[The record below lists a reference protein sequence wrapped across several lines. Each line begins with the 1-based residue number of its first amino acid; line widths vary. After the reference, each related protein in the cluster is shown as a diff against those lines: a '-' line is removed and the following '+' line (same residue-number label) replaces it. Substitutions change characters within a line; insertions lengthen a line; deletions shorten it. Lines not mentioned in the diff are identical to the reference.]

1 MIPFLDLKA
10 PYLELKQELDDAI
23 ARVVSSGWFIDAPQ
37 YIAYLASNGPR
48 LNRGARVV
56 LLIEQ

>member
-1 MIPFLDLKA
+1 MIPFLDLKV

-23 ARVVSSGWFIDAPQ
+23 ARVVSSGWFIGAPQ
-37 YIAYLASNGPR
+37 YVAYSASNWAR
-48 LNRGARVV
+48 LNCGARVV